1 MRLIILLVFMM
12 LNGCLGVS
20 VLTGAIG
27 VGDSYLKEKKLEELD
42 EKIKQ
47 LEKKQENREE
57 RQIDSM
63 LQIK

>member
-27 VGDSYLKEKKLEELD
+27 VGDSYLKEKK
-42 EKIKQ
+42 
-47 LEKKQENREE
+47 QENREE